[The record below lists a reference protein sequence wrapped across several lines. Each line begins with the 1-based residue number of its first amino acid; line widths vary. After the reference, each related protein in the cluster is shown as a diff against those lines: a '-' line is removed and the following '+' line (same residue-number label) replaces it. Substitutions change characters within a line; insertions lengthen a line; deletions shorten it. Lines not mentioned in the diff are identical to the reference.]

1 MESFGFDPAVVTC
14 YQRRLCYRRAHL
26 CALVFAETKHISSN
40 TLPIPPALITFRF
53 FSSPIFSLLHISSPQ
68 CRPVQFDNMGPS
80 IDPPTPDPPIT
91 TAMDLP
97 TTGRIS
103 NTLAEQLIEFIEKT
117 EKLQTLPAQVEK
129 LQTQV
134 EKLQTQME
142 KMGKSVTKLDKGM
155 RNTKDELNVTILD
168 AIHGQK
174 KYPSKTDVD
183 EIESKLDS
191 RLQEAEN
198 GIHES
203 TKTIVNGT

>member
-1 MESFGFDPAVVTC
+1 
-14 YQRRLCYRRAHL
+14 
-26 CALVFAETKHISSN
+26 
-40 TLPIPPALITFRF
+40 
-53 FSSPIFSLLHISSPQ
+53 
-68 CRPVQFDNMGPS
+68 
-80 IDPPTPDPPIT
+80 
-91 TAMDLP
+91 MDLP